1 MSEQVANQQV
11 QLAESNAYQS
21 NAHQSNAYKTGRSMN
36 AQHLRLTFMYTLK
49 SEIVKL
55 RGLASTWWCMAL
67 TIILPVIFSFIIALV
82 QKAMSKVD
90 VHNNGAA
97 GSKSSAAITV
107 GPSDKSDL
115 IASQEG
121 IFRLVISFASISLI
135 VLAIFAV
142 LAVTAEHSTTSIQAS
157 LTAVPRRGMFFTA
170 KFVAVAIYVFVAQ
183 LIAMTVS
190 LAAAELAFM
199 GDNISGLSGSNVWK
213 LPLTLFLGSPAIMV
227 VVSAMAYGF
236 GMICKS
242 TAGGIMCVIGAVVI
256 LQTIVSIIMLASNF
270 AKWTSILIQI
280 LPGSAVSQF
289 LGASAN
295 SGLQLPPNAYVFTWW
310 QSGLVVLAWAVIMYA
325 IGYVIEKHRDI

>member
-11 QLAESNAYQS
+11 QSSEF

-36 AQHLRLTFMYTLK
+36 AQHLRLTFMHTLK

-67 TIILPVIFSFIIALV
+67 AIVLPVIFSFIIAIV

-90 VHNNGAA
+90 IKNGANQ
-97 GSKSSAAITV
+97 GRSSAAITV
-107 GPSDKSDL
+107 GPSNKSSL
-115 IASQEG
+115 IASQDS
-121 IFRLVISFASISLI
+121 IFHLVISFASVSLI

-170 KFVAVAIYVFVAQ
+170 KFIAVAIYVFVAQ
-183 LIAMTVS
+183 FIAMAVS

-227 VVSAMAYGF
+227 VVAAMAYGF

-242 TAGGIMCVIGAVVI
+242 TAGGIMCVIGAVMI
-256 LQTIVSIIMLASNF
+256 LPSVVSIIMFASNF
-270 AKWTSILIQI
+270 AKWNSILMQL
-280 LPGSAVSQF
+280 LPAAAVEKF
-289 LGASAN
+289 LGGSPN
-295 SGLQLPPNAYVFTWW
+295 SGAQLPPNAYIFTWW
-310 QSGLVVLAWAVIMYA
+310 QSGLVVLAWGVIMYA
-325 IGYVIEKHRDI
+325 IGHVVEKHRDI

>member
-11 QLAESNAYQS
+11 QSSEF

-36 AQHLRLTFMYTLK
+36 AQHLRLTFMHTLK

-67 TIILPVIFSFIIALV
+67 TIVLPVVFSFIIAIV

-90 VHNNGAA
+90 IKNGANQ
-97 GSKSSAAITV
+97 GKSSAAITV
-107 GPSDKSDL
+107 GPSNKSSL
-115 IASQEG
+115 IASQDS
-121 IFRLVISFASISLI
+121 IFHLVISFASVSLI

-170 KFVAVAIYVFVAQ
+170 KFIAVAIYVFVVQ
-183 LIAMTVS
+183 LIAMAVS
-190 LAAAELAFM
+190 LGAAELAFI
-199 GDNISGLSGSNVWK
+199 GDSTSGLSGSNAWK

-227 VVSAMAYGF
+227 VVAAMAYGF

-242 TAGGIMCVIGAVVI
+242 TAGGIMCVIGAVMI
-256 LQTIVSIIMLASNF
+256 LPSVLSIIMFASNF
-270 AKWTSILIQI
+270 AKWNSILIQL
-280 LPGSAVSQF
+280 LPATAVEKF
-289 LGASAN
+289 LGGSPN
-295 SGLQLPPNAYVFTWW
+295 SGAQLPPNAYIFTWW
-310 QSGLVVLAWAVIMYA
+310 QSGLVVLAWGVVMYA
-325 IGYVIEKHRDI
+325 IGHVVEKHRDI

>member
-1 MSEQVANQQV
+1 MSGQIEQAVEYPA
-11 QLAESNAYQS
+11 SNS
-21 NAHQSNAYKTGRSMN
+21 YKTGRSMN
-36 AQHLRLTFMYTLK
+36 AQHLRLTFMHTLK

-67 TIILPVIFSFIIALV
+67 TIVLPVIFSFIIALV

-90 VHNNGAA
+90 IKANQG
-97 GSKSSAAITV
+97 KSSAAVTV
-107 GPSDKSDL
+107 GPSNKSDL

-289 LGASAN
+289 LEASAN

-310 QSGLVVLAWAVIMYA
+310 QSGLVVLAWAVVMYA
-325 IGYVIEKHRDI
+325 IGYVIERHRDI

>member
-11 QLAESNAYQS
+11 QSSEL

-36 AQHLRLTFMYTLK
+36 AQHLRLTFMHTLK

-67 TIILPVIFSFIIALV
+67 TIVLPVVFSFIIAIV

-90 VHNNGAA
+90 IKNGANQ
-97 GSKSSAAITV
+97 GKSSAAITV
-107 GPSDKSDL
+107 GPSNKGSL
-115 IASQEG
+115 IASQDS
-121 IFRLVISFASISLI
+121 IFHLVISFASVSLI

-170 KFVAVAIYVFVAQ
+170 KFIAVAIYVFVVQ
-183 LIAMTVS
+183 LIAMAVS
-190 LAAAELAFM
+190 LGAAELAFI
-199 GDNISGLSGSNVWK
+199 GDSTSGLSGSNAWK

-227 VVSAMAYGF
+227 VVAAMAYGF

-242 TAGGIMCVIGAVVI
+242 TAGGIMCVIGAVMI
-256 LQTIVSIIMLASNF
+256 LPSVLSIIMFASNF
-270 AKWTSILIQI
+270 AKWNSILIQL
-280 LPGSAVSQF
+280 LPATAVEKF
-289 LGASAN
+289 LGGSPN
-295 SGLQLPPNAYVFTWW
+295 SGAQLPPNAYVFTWW
-310 QSGLVVLAWAVIMYA
+310 QSGLVVLAWGVVMYA
-325 IGYVIEKHRDI
+325 IGHVVEKHRDI

>member
-11 QLAESNAYQS
+11 QSSES

-36 AQHLRLTFMYTLK
+36 AQHLRLTFMHTLK

-67 TIILPVIFSFIIALV
+67 AIVLPVIFSFIIAIV

-90 VHNNGAA
+90 IKNGANQ
-97 GSKSSAAITV
+97 GRSSAAITV
-107 GPSDKSDL
+107 GPSNKSSL
-115 IASQEG
+115 IASQDS
-121 IFRLVISFASISLI
+121 IFHLVISFASVSLI

-170 KFVAVAIYVFVAQ
+170 KFIAVAIYVFVVQ
-183 LIAMTVS
+183 LIAMAVS
-190 LAAAELAFM
+190 LGAAELAFI
-199 GDNISGLSGSNVWK
+199 GDSTSGLSGSNAWK

-227 VVSAMAYGF
+227 VVAAMAYGF

-242 TAGGIMCVIGAVVI
+242 TAGGIMCIIGAVMI
-256 LQTIVSIIMLASNF
+256 LPSVLSIIMFASNF
-270 AKWTSILIQI
+270 AKWNSILIQL
-280 LPGSAVSQF
+280 LPATAVEKF
-289 LGASAN
+289 LGSSPN
-295 SGLQLPPNAYVFTWW
+295 SGAQLPPNAYVFTWW
-310 QSGLVVLAWAVIMYA
+310 QSGLVVLAWGVVMYA
-325 IGYVIEKHRDI
+325 IGHVVEKHRDI

>member
-11 QLAESNAYQS
+11 QLAESNAR
-21 NAHQSNAYKTGRSMN
+21 QSNAYKTGRSMN
-36 AQHLRLTFMYTLK
+36 AQHLRLTFMHTLK
-49 SEIVKL
+49 SEIIKL

-67 TIILPVIFSFIIALV
+67 TIVLPVIFSFIIALV

>member
-11 QLAESNAYQS
+11 QLAESNAHQS
-21 NAHQSNAYKTGRSMN
+21 NAYQSNAYKTGRSMN
-36 AQHLRLTFMYTLK
+36 AQHLRLTFMHTLK

-67 TIILPVIFSFIIALV
+67 TIVLPVIFSFIIALV

-157 LTAVPRRGMFFTA
+157 LTAVPKRGMFFTA
-170 KFVAVAIYVFVAQ
+170 KFIAVAIYVFVAQ
-183 LIAMTVS
+183 LIAMAVS

-289 LGASAN
+289 LEASAN

-310 QSGLVVLAWAVIMYA
+310 QSGLVVLAWGVVMYA
-325 IGYVIEKHRDI
+325 IGHVVEKHRDI

>member
-11 QLAESNAYQS
+11 QSSES

-36 AQHLRLTFMYTLK
+36 AQHLRLTFMHTLK

-67 TIILPVIFSFIIALV
+67 AIVLPVIFSFIIAIV

-90 VHNNGAA
+90 IKNGANQ
-97 GSKSSAAITV
+97 GRSSAAITV
-107 GPSDKSDL
+107 GPSNKSSL
-115 IASQEG
+115 IASQDS
-121 IFRLVISFASISLI
+121 IFHLVISFASVSLI

-170 KFVAVAIYVFVAQ
+170 KFIAVAIYVFVVQ
-183 LIAMTVS
+183 LIAMAVS
-190 LAAAELAFM
+190 LGAAELAFI
-199 GDNISGLSGSNVWK
+199 GDSTSGLSGSNAWK

-227 VVSAMAYGF
+227 VVAAMAYGF

-242 TAGGIMCVIGAVVI
+242 TAGGIMCVIGAVMI
-256 LQTIVSIIMLASNF
+256 LPSVLSIIMFASNF
-270 AKWTSILIQI
+270 AKWNSILIQL
-280 LPGSAVSQF
+280 LPATAVEKF
-289 LGASAN
+289 LGSSPN
-295 SGLQLPPNAYVFTWW
+295 SGAQLPPNAYVFTWW